1 MLATALLAAALVAAP
16 APEPRVIPS
25 APRFASLQ
33 GGETLGV
40 GGSEAVFSGG
50 FSTLSAAYAQ
60 GVNDSNDI
68 GGQLELDWLTGE
80 LFLGPTFRQL
90 TWRFGDT
97 FVSWRARA
105 GLYLNAGATWAFSTN
120 HSAVGVQVV
129 PGLALSHRYPRGIL
143 SVALDGRFDLT
154 FSSSE
159 GGQALGVI
167 GTVAFETPLW
177 GDLLAGARVGVGG
190 LWSFA
195 GAPFANSSPRTIV
208 DLSVLLTYRLF

>member
-1 MLATALLAAALVAAP
+1 MLATALLAAALAAAAP
-16 APEPRVIPS
+16 PPEPRVIPEG
-25 APRFASLQ
+25 PRFASLQ

-50 FSTLSAAYAQ
+50 FSTFSVGYAQ
-60 GVNDSNDI
+60 GVNDANDVGAQI
-68 GGQLELDWLTGE
+68 ELDWLTGE

-105 GLYLNAGATWAFSTN
+105 GLYVDAGASWAIQTN
-120 HSAVGVQVV
+120 RSAVGVQVV
-129 PGLALSHRYPRGIL
+129 PGLALSRRFPRGIL
-143 SVALDGRFDLT
+143 SAALDGRFDLT
-154 FSSSE
+154 FSNQ
-159 GGQALGVI
+159 GGQALGVR

-195 GAPFANSSPRTIV
+195 GAPFADNSPRTV
-208 DLSVLLTYRLF
+208 LDLSALLTYRLF